1 MFCRSRVSTWPS
13 PSVTLQPCSVQVQV
27 VTVHRKQYIEY
38 SVQHKV
44 YNWSQSTENS
54 AWSIVYN
61 IKCHACC
68 TLYTACC
75 TLHSAYCA
83 LYTAYCTLQNTIKTI
98 LHTSHFTLHTKKFHP
113 TNYTPHT
120 TTAHCTL
127 HTVHCALH
135 DINNILHTEHRTLH
149 TSHCTMQTT
158 YCTPHTSHCTVHIA
172 HCKTSHYTL
181 CSSVINPVIY
191 GFFNENFRREFLLIR
206 DKVGTVGLARCKCD
220 S

>member
-13 PSVTLQPCSVQVQV
+13 PSVTLQPCSVQVHV

-68 TLYTACC
+68 KLYTACC
-75 TLHSAYCA
+75 TLHTAYCA
-83 LYTAYCTLQNTIKTI
+83 LHTAYCTLQNTIKTI

-127 HTVHCALH
+127 HTVLCILYSAYSTLLTVLCTLYSTYFTLLTVHCTLYCTNCSLH
-135 DINNILHTEHRTLH
+135 IILAHCQVH
-149 TSHCTMQTT
+149 TSH
-158 YCTPHTSHCTVHIA
+158 
-172 HCKTSHYTL
+172 L
-181 CSSVINPVIY
+181 CSSVIQQFQRKITSCISKYINIPCVAVDV
-191 GFFNENFRREFLLIR
+191 L
-206 DKVGTVGLARCKCD
+206 
-220 S
+220 